1 MNIRALLDDLSQ
13 DIRYATRTLRR
24 DAGLTLFAIAIVG
37 LGIGASV
44 TVFSISDALLLRPLP
59 FRDAGRLLW
68 IGNGGTSGTEHWNT
82 EVNHF
87 KDLAAENRSFG
98 ELGGYFGGFTVG
110 GSNLT
115 SPGDAERLSSISVT
129 QTFFHTLG
137 VQPIVGHDFTAE
149 ESTGTGPSVALMSH
163 GLWVR
168 RFSSDPGVVGSVLT
182 INGVP
187 VTVVGVLPA
196 SFDFGTVFAPGNHVD
211 LFRPF
216 PLTDATDHMG
226 NSLVIVGRL
235 KDGVTP
241 AAATAEVKALGKQLT
256 ADHASDRNAFNPNVA
271 SLQQHV
277 SGGLR
282 TALTLLGFGVAVV
295 MLIVCANLS
304 NMLLA
309 RATTRQQEIA
319 VRAALGASRSRQVRQ
334 MLTESV
340 VLASGG
346 ALLGVALAIA
356 GTRAVA
362 GMSALTLPLLQTV
375 RLDGTSLAFALT
387 LALGAGL
394 LFGLAP
400 ALQIPA
406 AAIGDALRASGRGAT
421 GDKTRQWMRNGL
433 VVSEIALACVLL
445 VGAGLLSRSFLKVL
459 DTDLG
464 FRPERVAALRVDK
477 PGPRGSQDEQNAYFD
492 DVLARVRQIPG
503 VADAG
508 LTDAVPLDIDR
519 SYGVFA
525 KGADPTR
532 DIKDAFIR
540 TVTDGYVHTMG
551 IRLIEGRDI
560 TTADTPL
567 TEPIVLVNETAART
581 LWPGESAV
589 GKILDRP
596 GGRRVVGVV
605 ADVRH
610 SALEKASGLE
620 VYIPLRQTGDY
631 ASANLVVRS
640 SIAPAAVA
648 ASVRSALAP
657 IAPGLATNGIRTLQ
671 QLVDSAVSPRRFFAL
686 MLGGFAFFAI
696 FLALLGIYSVIS
708 YTVTQRTREIA
719 VRMALG
725 ASVTQL
731 QARIITQTLQL
742 AVAGMI
748 IGSAASWALARTL
761 GGMLYG
767 VTSTDP
773 FTYVAMLATLTLAAT
788 LGGYLPARRAS
799 RIDPMLAIRA
809 N

>member
-1 MNIRALLDDLSQ
+1 MKIRALLDDLSQ

-24 DAGLTLFAIAIVG
+24 DAGLTLFAILIVG

-59 FRDAGRLLW
+59 FRDAERLAW
-68 IGNGGTSGTEHWNT
+68 IGNGGPSGTESWST
-82 EVNHF
+82 QVNHF
-87 KDLAAENRSFG
+87 KDLAETNRSFSS
-98 ELGGYFGGFTVG
+98 LGAYFGGFSVG

-115 SPGDAERLSSISVT
+115 APGDPERLSSVSVT

-137 VQPIVGHDFTAE
+137 VQPMVGHDFTAE
-149 ESTGTGPSVALMSH
+149 ESSGTGPTVALMSH

-168 RFSSDPGVVGSVLT
+168 RFSSDPGIVGTALT
-182 INGVP
+182 INGAP
-187 VTVVGVLPA
+187 VTIVGVLPA
-196 SFDFGTVFAPGNHVD
+196 SFDFGSIFAPGNHVD

-216 PLTDATDHMG
+216 PLIDGTNRMG
-226 NSLVIVGRL
+226 NTLVIVGRL
-235 KDGVTP
+235 KPDVTIG
-241 AAATAEVKALGKQLT
+241 AATAEVKALGKQLS
-256 ADHASDRNAFNPNVA
+256 ADHPDRNTFNPNVA
-271 SLQQHV
+271 TLQQHV
-277 SGGLR
+277 SGSLR
-282 TALTLLGFGVAVV
+282 TALALLGSGVAVV

-319 VRAALGASRSRQVRQ
+319 IRAALGASRSRQVRQ

-346 ALLGVALAIA
+346 ALLGMTLAVA

-375 RLDGTSLAFALT
+375 SLDGPSLAFALT
-387 LALGAGL
+387 LAVAAGIV
-394 LFGLAP
+394 FGLAP
-400 ALQIPA
+400 AVQIPS
-406 AAIGDALRASGRGAT
+406 AAIGDSLRASGRGAT
-421 GDKTRQWMRNGL
+421 GDKSRQWMRNGL
-433 VVSEIALACVLL
+433 VISEIALACVLL

-477 PGPRGSQDEQNAYFD
+477 SGPRGTQDEQNAYFD

-508 LTDAVPLDIDR
+508 ITDAVPLAIDR
-519 SYGVFA
+519 SYGVLA
-525 KGADPTR
+525 KGADGTH
-532 DIKDAFIR
+532 DMKDAFIR
-540 TVTDGYVHTMG
+540 TVTDGYVRTMG
-551 IRLIEGRDI
+551 IHLTEGRDI
-560 TTADTPL
+560 TTDDTPL
-567 TEPIVLVNETAART
+567 TEPVILVNETAART
-581 LWPGESAV
+581 VWPGEDAI
-589 GKILDRP
+589 GKILNVTGD
-596 GGRRVVGVV
+596 RRVVGIV

-610 SALEKASGLE
+610 AALEKASGLE

-640 SIAPAAVA
+640 TIAPAALA

-671 QLVDSAVSPRRFFAL
+671 QLVDSAVSPRRFFTL
-686 MLGGFAFFAI
+686 MLGGFALFAI

-725 ASVTQL
+725 ASATQL

-742 AVAGMI
+742 AAVGMI
-748 IGSAASWALARTL
+748 VGSAASWALARTL

-767 VTSTDP
+767 VTPTDP
-773 FTYVAMLATLTLAAT
+773 LTYAAMLAILTIAAA

-799 RIDPMLAIRA
+799 RIDPMLAIHV

>member
-1 MNIRALLDDLSQ
+1 MNIRALVDDLLQ
-13 DIRYATRTLRR
+13 DIRYSTRTLRR
-24 DAGLTLFAIAIVG
+24 DAGLTLFAILIVG

-87 KDLAAENRSFG
+87 KDLAATNRSFS

-115 SPGDAERLSSISVT
+115 APGDPERLSSISVT
-129 QTFFHTLG
+129 QTFFHALG

-196 SFDFGTVFAPGNHVD
+196 SFDFGSVFAPGNHVD

-226 NSLVIVGRL
+226 NALVIVGRL
-235 KDGVTP
+235 KDGVTA
-241 AAATAEVKALGKQLT
+241 AAATAEVKALGRQFT

-271 SLQQHV
+271 TLQEHV
-277 SGGLR
+277 SGSLR
-282 TALTLLGFGVAVV
+282 TALTLLAFGVAVV

-362 GMSALTLPLLQTV
+362 GMSALTLPLLHTV
-375 RLDGTSLAFALT
+375 RVDGASLAFALT

-421 GDKTRQWMRNGL
+421 GDKSRQWMRNGL

-492 DVLARVRQIPG
+492 DVLARVREIPG

-519 SYGVFA
+519 SYGVLA
-525 KGADPTR
+525 KGADATR
-532 DIKDAFIR
+532 DMRDAYIR

-551 IRLIEGRDI
+551 IRVIEGRDI

-567 TEPIVLVNETAART
+567 TEPVVLVNETAARA

-589 GKILDRP
+589 GKILARP
-596 GGRRVVGVV
+596 GDRRVVGVV

-610 SALEKASGLE
+610 AALEKASGLE

-640 SIAPAAVA
+640 TIAPAALA
-648 ASVRSALAP
+648 TSVRSALAP

-686 MLGGFAFFAI
+686 MLGGFALFAI

-725 ASVTQL
+725 ASATQL

-742 AVAGMI
+742 AAVGMLV
-748 IGSAASWALARTL
+748 GTAASWALARTL

-767 VTSTDP
+767 VSSTDS
-773 FTYVAMLATLTLAAT
+773 FTYVGMLTTLTLAAT